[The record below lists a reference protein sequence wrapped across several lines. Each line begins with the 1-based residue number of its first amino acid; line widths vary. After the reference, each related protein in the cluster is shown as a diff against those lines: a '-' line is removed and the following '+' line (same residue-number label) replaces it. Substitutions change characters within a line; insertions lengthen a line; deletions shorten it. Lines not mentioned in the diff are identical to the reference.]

1 MPAHR
6 RGKKK
11 RGERSTS
18 ESETSTPVPKIAN
31 MAEESEE
38 ESLNLADASD
48 VLEEEP
54 NFLELKRMLI
64 DVQISVS
71 SILTDQK
78 SIMSQI
84 SSLKETVPSNKRDA
98 KKLKDQVSKP
108 TETTSALKELKST
121 KDELEALKEG
131 FNNQQEDVERL
142 VESLENLEQY
152 SRKNN
157 LEIHGIPVNVPTEDA
172 ILKIAEALQ
181 VDIYA
186 NDIEFS
192 HRLKRKSGNKPI
204 IVKFCSHKVKSKLY
218 KERTKFKNIRVSSIF
233 PSYATAVAAQGRIQA
248 RAPSV
253 SEHQAFPNIFFAR
266 ARRFL
271 LLAAQELGRGKGRML
286 ILTRGKTRGA

>member
-6 RGKKK
+6 RGKKN
-11 RGERSTS
+11 RDERSTS

-31 MAEESEE
+31 MAEESKE

-84 SSLKETVPSNKRDA
+84 SLLKETIPSNKRDA

-131 FNNQQEDVERL
+131 FNNQQDVERL
-142 VESLENLEQY
+142 VESLDNLEQY

-157 LEIHGIPVNVPTEDA
+157 PEIHGIPDNVPTEDA

-181 VDIYA
+181 VDINA
-186 NDIEFS
+186 NDIEIS
-192 HRLKRKSGNKPI
+192 HTLKRKSGNKPI

-218 KERTKFKNIRVSSIF
+218 KERTKLKNIRVSSIF
-233 PSYATAVAAQGRIQA
+233 PSYATAAAVQGRIQA
-248 RAPSV
+248 CAPSV
-253 SEHQAFPNIFFAR
+253 SEHIFRTCEAFSAFGR
-266 ARRFL
+266 AIIGPR
-271 LLAAQELGRGKGRML
+271 
-286 ILTRGKTRGA
+286 

>member
-38 ESLNLADASD
+38 ELLNLADASD

-108 TETTSALKELKST
+108 TETNSALKELKST

-157 LEIHGIPVNVPTEDA
+157 LEIHGIPDNAPTEDA

-181 VDIYA
+181 VDINA

-192 HRLKRKSGNKPI
+192 HRLNRKSRNKPI
-204 IVKFCSHKVKSKLY
+204 IKFCSHKVKSKLY
-218 KERTKFKNIRVSSIF
+218 KERTKFKNVRVSSIF

-253 SEHQAFPNIFFAR
+253 SEHQAFPSTK
-266 ARRFL
+266 RFRTYFPYV
-271 LLAAQELGRGKGRML
+271 RGVFCFWPRKNWAEVREECL
-286 ILTRGKTRGA
+286 Y